1 MWLLITTLELF
12 KAEARSS
19 SSVSAEPVGVVVG
32 SGRPEGSLA
41 CVASWER
48 SALRADR
55 VCSRVDFLE
64 RRAVRRGL
72 GVVVVVILF
81 CEVLVGSGLLSE
93 EDGGAVD
100 GGSDGF
106 VLGDS

>member
-12 KAEARSS
+12 KADARSS
-19 SSVSAEPVGVVVG
+19 SSVNAEPLGVVVG

-41 CVASWER
+41 CVARWER
-48 SALRADR
+48 SALRAKR

-64 RRAVRRGL
+64 RRVVRRELVGVGVEVL
-72 GVVVVVILF
+72 VVVVLF
-81 CEVLVGSGLLSE
+81 CEVLVDSGLLS

-100 GGSDGF
+100 GSAAF
-106 VLGDS
+106 